1 MKRQLK
7 QSSVY
12 IIYSG
17 AASLFLSLIFTMSQ
31 VYRIDMIKL
40 NPFQLILIG
49 TILEA
54 SCFIF
59 EIPTGVV
66 ADMKS
71 RRLSVI
77 IGIAMMGAGFLLEG
91 LVPLFLTLILSQVL
105 WGMGYTFT
113 SGADE
118 AWIADETKGEDLEAL
133 YLRTAQISQICSLA
147 GILISTVLG
156 SLRVNLPII
165 LGGALF
171 LLLALFL
178 IRYMKEEHFRP
189 AEAENRNTWAQM
201 WHTFREGLRFIKSKQ
216 VLRMLLVISLLYG
229 LYSEGFDR
237 LWTMHF
243 MTDLGFPESL
253 GLKPAVW
260 VGIIDASAMVL
271 SILAVEYLKRVMK
284 KTGKLQNVWI
294 LTLINFLMVVAILLF
309 ALAGNF
315 TLGLS
320 MYLMFFILR
329 KTNQPIFDAWRNK
342 HIKSEVRATVL
353 STYGQMDSLGQIIGG
368 PVLGLVALKLSIPAA
383 IAGSGLILAPIF
395 ILLIFSA
402 RKKAV

>member
-40 NPFQLILIG
+40 NPFQLILVG

-133 YLRTAQISQICSLA
+133 YLRTA
-147 GILISTVLG
+147 
-156 SLRVNLPII
+156 
-165 LGGALF
+165 
-171 LLLALFL
+171 
-178 IRYMKEEHFRP
+178 
-189 AEAENRNTWAQM
+189 
-201 WHTFREGLRFIKSKQ
+201 
-216 VLRMLLVISLLYG
+216 
-229 LYSEGFDR
+229 
-237 LWTMHF
+237 
-243 MTDLGFPESL
+243 
-253 GLKPAVW
+253 
-260 VGIIDASAMVL
+260 
-271 SILAVEYLKRVMK
+271 
-284 KTGKLQNVWI
+284 
-294 LTLINFLMVVAILLF
+294 
-309 ALAGNF
+309 
-315 TLGLS
+315 
-320 MYLMFFILR
+320 
-329 KTNQPIFDAWRNK
+329 
-342 HIKSEVRATVL
+342 
-353 STYGQMDSLGQIIGG
+353 
-368 PVLGLVALKLSIPAA
+368 
-383 IAGSGLILAPIF
+383 
-395 ILLIFSA
+395 
-402 RKKAV
+402 